1 MKLKLPKLKLPK
13 LKIPNIKMPRFEFL
27 RAVDW
32 DSISRVTLGAL
43 LLIFGLNGIMNWI
56 PHLEMSPRGVDFMM
70 AMSDT
75 GYMLMF
81 VKLVE
86 VICGSLLLMNKYT
99 KLALIAAAPVV
110 LNILAF
116 HFFLDWGGMSM
127 ALLLAGLLSHA
138 VWIRRDSYSVL
149 LE

>member
-13 LKIPNIKMPRFEFL
+13 LKMPRFEFL
-27 RAVDW
+27 RTIDW

-43 LLIFGLNGIMNWI
+43 LVIFGLNGIMNWI
-56 PHLEMSPRGVDFMM
+56 PLPEMSPRGVDFMM

-81 VKLVE
+81 IKLFE
-86 VICGSLLLMNKYT
+86 VLCGALLLMNKYT
-99 KLALIAAAPVV
+99 KLALIAATPVV
-110 LNILAF
+110 LNVLAF
-116 HFFLDWGGMSM
+116 HFFLDWSGMSM
-127 ALLLAGLLSHA
+127 ALLLTGLLAHA
-138 VWIRRDSYSVL
+138 VWIRLASYSVL

>member
-1 MKLKLPKLKLPK
+1 
-13 LKIPNIKMPRFEFL
+13 
-27 RAVDW
+27 
-32 DSISRVTLGAL
+32 
-43 LLIFGLNGIMNWI
+43 
-56 PHLEMSPRGVDFMM
+56 
-70 AMSDT
+70 
-75 GYMLMF
+75 
-81 VKLVE
+81 
-86 VICGSLLLMNKYT
+86 MNKYT